1 MCRTA
6 LHTPYPH
13 VSSTPM
19 KRILSFYI
27 IREIASLF
35 LLGITVFTLILL
47 MGRLIK
53 LTELVV
59 SRGVPLTDV
68 VMMIL
73 YLMPSFLVFTIPMAF
88 LLAVLL
94 AFGRFSADN
103 EITVIKASGVSLVQ
117 IMPPVLFCSL
127 VATMMALSA
136 SLVGVPWGNSA
147 FKELSFKVLKQN
159 VSATI
164 REKTF
169 WDEIPG
175 VVLYTDHFDDQRQ
188 TLKGIVIHDG
198 RNPDRPMT
206 IFAKNGTVTGGTGK
220 QTLQLLLTDG
230 SIHVSGKGD
239 EYRMIHFG
247 EYIMSVGGEAGAA
260 GAIRNELDMG
270 VAELNRQIGISTT
283 DPRLRLKMESELH
296 SRFAFPFASL
306 IFAFI
311 AVPLGIQ
318 NRRSGKS
325 AGFSVS
331 IGILLA
337 YYLMLSF
344 VKTLAEKG
352 SIPSFI
358 ALWLPNMVFLGIGWY
373 LLRLSSLERSIPFPS
388 PRDIVAALKWKKR

>member
-1 MCRTA
+1 
-6 LHTPYPH
+6 
-13 VSSTPM
+13 M

-53 LTELVV
+53 LTEMVV
-59 SRGVPLTDV
+59 SRGVPFTDV
-68 VMMIL
+68 ARMIM

-94 AFGRFSADN
+94 AFGRLSADN
-103 EITVIKASGVSLVQ
+103 EITIIKASGVSLVQ
-117 IMPPVLFCSL
+117 IMPPVLFCAM
-127 VATMMALSA
+127 VAAILALSA
-136 SLVGVPWGNSA
+136 SMVGVPWGNSA

-159 VSATI
+159 ASATI
-164 REKTF
+164 REKVF

-175 VVLYTDHFDDQRQ
+175 VILYTDQYDDQMQ
-188 TLKGIVIHDG
+188 TLRGVVIHDG
-198 RNPDRPMT
+198 RNPGRPMT
-206 IFAKNGTVTGGTGK
+206 IFARQGAVTGGTGR
-220 QTLQLLLTDG
+220 QALRLSLADG
-230 SIHVSGKGD
+230 SIHAAGKGD
-239 EYRMIHFG
+239 EYRLVHFG
-247 EYIMSVGGEAGAA
+247 EYIMSVGGESGVGGAA
-260 GAIRNELDMG
+260 RNELDMEIS
-270 VAELNRQIGISTT
+270 ELQRQIGNPATA
-283 DPRLRLKMESELH
+283 PRTRLKMLSELH

-306 IFAFI
+306 VFAFI

-325 AGFSVS
+325 SGFSVS

-337 YYLMLSF
+337 YYLMLSL

-352 SIPSFI
+352 GIPPAI

-373 LLRLSSLERSIPFPS
+373 LLRLASLERSFPIPS
-388 PRDIVAALKWKKR
+388 LADIVGFFKGRLS